1 MAGYDLVVI
10 GSGPGGYVAAVRAAQ
25 KGLKVAV
32 IEAKQIGGACL
43 NVGCIPSKSYL
54 KHAHWVLSAEEAAPY
69 GFQFTK
75 DSFSFEKLVNR
86 KNQVVKK
93 LQGGIHYLF
102 KNNGVT
108 YIEGKARFQ
117 ENHELMVG
125 TEKITYRK
133 ILLATG
139 GHPFVPIIPGL
150 EQVSYL
156 TTDTFFDEMILPEKL
171 VIIGGGVIAVEL
183 AFAMNP
189 LGVEVSLIEVAPDI
203 LLTEEEAVRELIKK
217 KLQTMGIDIMIQA
230 EISEVKEQEVILK
243 NGTKKRFDQLLIA
256 TGRKPNLELANQ
268 LGIKLSEGGRFV
280 KVDPYYETS
289 RKGVY
294 AIGDLIGGYQ
304 LAHAASAEGLKAV
317 EAICGTPVYP
327 VEQEMIPRCLYTDP
341 EVASFGLS
349 EEEARKNYEVV
360 VQKVAFSGNGKAI
373 ASQETEGFVKI
384 ISETKYH
391 QIVGAVIVGSH
402 ATELIHTILAVK
414 KAEGT
419 IDELAAILF
428 AHPSLS
434 EVIGEA
440 ANEILRKPFTEN
452 EGGIIHEKN

>member
-1 MAGYDLVVI
+1 MTSYDLVVI

-32 IEAKQIGGACL
+32 IEAKSIGGACL

-54 KHAHWVLSAEEAAPY
+54 KHASWILSAEEASPY

-75 DSFSFEKLVNR
+75 DAFSFEKLVNR

-102 KNNGVT
+102 KSNGVT
-108 YIEGKARFQ
+108 YMEGKAQFK
-117 ENHELMVG
+117 ENKELMVG
-125 TEKITYRK
+125 TEKINYQK
-133 ILLATG
+133 VLLATG
-139 GHPFVPIIPGL
+139 SHPFVPPISGL
-150 EQVSYL
+150 EQVPYL
-156 TTDTFFDEMILPEKL
+156 TTDSFFDLTTLPKQL

-183 AFAMNP
+183 AFAMKP
-189 LGVEVSLIEVAPDI
+189 LGVAVSLIEVAPDI
-203 LLTEEEAVRELIKK
+203 LLTEDEAVRKLIKK
-217 KLQTMGIDIMIQA
+217 KLVAMGIEITVQA
-230 EISEVKEQEVILK
+230 KISEVNKREVVFADK
-243 NGTKKRFDQLLIA
+243 TTKVFDQLLIA
-256 TGRKPNLELANQ
+256 AGRKPNLELTNQ
-268 LGIKLSEGGRFV
+268 LGLALSENHQFV
-280 KVDPYYETS
+280 EVDSYYETS
-289 RKGVY
+289 LKNVY

-327 VEQEMIPRCLYTDP
+327 IEQEMIPRCLYTNP

-349 EEEARKNYEVV
+349 EEEAKQNNEVI
-360 VQKVAFSGNGKAI
+360 VQKITFSGNGKAI
-373 ASQETEGFVKI
+373 TSQETEGFVKI
-384 ISETKYH
+384 ISEKKYR
-391 QIVGAVIVGSH
+391 QILGAVIVGSH
-402 ATELIHTILAVK
+402 ATEIIHTILAVK

-419 IDELAAILF
+419 IDELAAIIF

-440 ANEILRKPFTEN
+440 ANELLRK
-452 EGGIIHEKN
+452 